1 MAFALRRP
9 YRASRRTAAPVEEAP
24 YRTPGRTRVTA
35 ARGAWAIGS
44 GMVLLARI
52 LRVVVGVIV
61 AIIVAAILLRVPG
74 ANPHNTIVRDVHD
87 AGRALVGPFDG
98 LFSIKPPNLVLN
110 HIHMTFSL
118 GIKRLQL
125 LAQHLEVHHDGI
137 NGIFDFVG
145 HAGGQPASGI
155 RRPVTRDFRVWR
167 RIS

>member
-1 MAFALRRP
+1 M
-9 YRASRRTAAPVEEAP
+9 RRTAAPVEEAP

-61 AIIVAAILLRVPG
+61 AIIVAAILLRVLG

-98 LFSIKPPNLVLN
+98 LFSIKPPNLAMAVN
-110 HIHMTFSL
+110 W
-118 GIKRLQL
+118 G
-125 LAQHLEVHHDGI
+125 LAAVVYLVVGGFIARAIARAAPRGVH
-137 NGIFDFVG
+137 
-145 HAGGQPASGI
+145 PA
-155 RRPVTRDFRVWR
+155 RPVV
-167 RIS
+167 